1 MLITEFKAMYFD
13 NRSKK
18 MKTFIKAI
26 TITIVMALFATGS
39 VSPVAAQVSQTNQ
52 PSESVTVQTSRS
64 FENEALNRLQMTL
77 GATMHSHGG
86 AKVLVIPTAQIQ
98 PEEMVTLIED
108 MTVMCR
114 IFDKKMVQSNLKRS
128 MPFYGVTLPGRVSLG
143 GDSLEAMYVQGYGAL
158 FMTTV
163 DFPLSAPPETEE
175 KKETEEEEADPV
187 WKQMRQEIFSPQQA
201 VKRTTDRPEEK
212 YDPEKVENLK
222 TTLTK
227 ALVHAANIRGLNPD
241 ESVIITISGKAGP
254 RILGMRGGAMYYG
267 GNEEPKIISKQDIV
281 SSQMVLVIRA
291 KKSDIDV
298 YAKNQ
303 IDLDE
308 FKKKVKVISY
318 PRLGG
323 DLRQD
328 SSSIFFRGSGFSVPS
343 SSPEPFPGEGTG
355 MGSSNRRRS
364 RGRSSSDDDL

>member
-1 MLITEFKAMYFD
+1 
-13 NRSKK
+13 
-18 MKTFIKAI
+18 MKTFIRAI
-26 TITIVMALFATGS
+26 TITIVLASFTTGS
-39 VSPVAAQVSQTNQ
+39 ISPVTAQVSQTNQ
-52 PSESVTVQTSRS
+52 PSESVGMAISHS
-64 FENEALNRLQMTL
+64 LENDALNRLQMAL

-86 AKVLVIPTAQIQ
+86 TKVLVIPTAQIQ
-98 PEEMVTLIED
+98 PQDMATLIED

-128 MPFYGVTLPGRVSLG
+128 MPFYGVTLPGRISMV

-163 DFPLSAPPETEE
+163 DFPLSAPQEKEE

-241 ESVIITISGKAGP
+241 ESVILSITGKSGSSSNVVIMGDSTFDGFIVHDKRSNTTSMFQGGLP
-254 RILGMRGGAMYYG
+254 DDLMR
-267 GNEEPKIISKQDIV
+267 

-291 KKSDIDV
+291 KKSDIDAF
-298 YAKNQ
+298 AKDQ
-303 IDLDE
+303 IDINE
-308 FKKKVKVISY
+308 FKQKVKVISH
-318 PRLGG
+318 PHLGG
-323 DLRQD
+323 DFGQD
-328 SSSIFFRGSGFSVPS
+328 SSPIFLPGSGFSVPS
-343 SSPEPFPGEGTG
+343 SSSSSLQQGTG
-355 MGSSNRRRS
+355 GTN
-364 RGRSSSDDDL
+364 RSSSRGSSGSSINR